1 MAWSSTA
8 KSACDLLSDLPWPPP
23 LLLGGGMGLRSVEEG
38 GGLDIG
44 VEDEWLAF
52 GGVGGRGGGTTSA
65 SGSMSTSGSFPA
77 ASLSKILFLTASSSG
92 GSGSGLFT
100 SVGEE
105 EGGDGPVA
113 VKPTEERPSSP
124 VERGLS
130 FNSILIN
137 FPCLVAGGGGG
148 FFLRELVRCGAGA
161 DWLRRSPRLSSSG
174 SVSWDVRG
182 VSCSVFEGSK
192 IDCRDVDAVSAKL
205 PVSPPGEG
213 AGPWP
218 VNSKR
223 LKASTS
229 IPAFAAGDAGS
240 AEPCP
245 PSLASLSI
253 SSNVF

>member
-1 MAWSSTA
+1 
-8 KSACDLLSDLPWPPP
+8 
-23 LLLGGGMGLRSVEEG
+23 
-38 GGLDIG
+38 
-44 VEDEWLAF
+44 
-52 GGVGGRGGGTTSA
+52 
-65 SGSMSTSGSFPA
+65 MSTSGSFPA

-92 GSGSGLFT
+92 GSGSGLFM

-105 EGGDGPVA
+105 EGDGPVA
-113 VKPTEERPSSP
+113 AKPIEGRPSNP

-161 DWLRRSPRLSSSG
+161 DWLRSPRLSSSG

-182 VSCSVFEGSK
+182 VSCSVFVVSK
-192 IDCRDVDAVSAKL
+192 IDCRDVDDVSAKL

-218 VNSKR
+218 VNSNR

-229 IPAFAAGDAGS
+229 IPAFPAGDAGS
-240 AEPCP
+240 AEPWL
-245 PSLASLSI
+245 PSLASLSM